1 MGQQRDP
8 LELQMTARSNR
19 AEVRN
24 PIAGDEEVAA
34 IMRDLAVEHPAAY
47 VLKHP
52 GAFALQTLKGFRANQ
67 GLLLAGAVWLWH
79 RWRSRAAV
87 PQKVFL
93 SGPLWPSVFLCVP
106 LCSKPAFLVRA
117 LTA

>member
-34 IMRDLAVEHPAAY
+34 IMRDLAVEHPAAAKALSQALRRLA
-47 VLKHP
+47 VKWS
-52 GAFALQTLKGFRANQ
+52 GAAHKS
-67 GLLLAGAVWLWH
+67 WD
-79 RWRSRAAV
+79 
-87 PQKVFL
+87 K
-93 SGPLWPSVFLCVP
+93 
-106 LCSKPAFLVRA
+106 SKPPMSRYHFRNAWIAREFATEIRA
-117 LTA
+117 LGVNALHLARAIPDGMGEVTRG